1 MRKISLLLAVA
12 LSTVSNLYF
21 LSPSFAGTS
30 YSFTNAGAT
39 GFNGPLQAQIDSA
52 YSGSTL
58 QGLVTISTRGIQSWT
73 VPTSGEYSITIAG
86 AAGGSNLARS
96 LPGGGGA
103 VLTTVVSLTAGTV
116 LNVVVGQMGT
126 DNPANCSNTFCGAA
140 GGGGSFVYTSP
151 GNTFLAVAG
160 GGGGAASTTSNLFSS
175 KTTADGKALV
185 TSGTNVG
192 PTASPCPLNL
202 SSTGGS
208 NGSGGSLSNRTP
220 SNTNTGAPGA
230 GINSAGATYASAE
243 GKSLSGNWLGGNS
256 TYTSN
261 RPGGFGGG
269 AAATS
274 TSTWFWAG
282 GGGGYSGGGA
292 GFNAGCGDGQY
303 GGGGGSYYT
312 GNLTSGS
319 NGANSS
325 HGYVTITQQTVTTAN
340 FNSFALA
347 GNATTATFRTVV
359 TINASVDI
367 SARVT
372 FKQGNLIISGCKNK
386 VATGSGSVF
395 TTSCNWKPSQ
405 RGSVSL
411 SATATPVA
419 GGNTGSAIP
428 VRVVVNNRT
437 GPR

>member
-1 MRKISLLLAVA
+1 MRKISLVLAFI
-12 LSTVSNLYF
+12 LSTISNLTF
-21 LSPSFAGTS
+21 LTPSFAGTT
-30 YSFTNAGAT
+30 YSFTNASAT
-39 GFNGPLQAQIDSA
+39 GFNGPSQAQIDSA

-58 QGLVTISTRGIQSWT
+58 QGLVTISTRGIQTWT
-73 VPTSGEYSITIAG
+73 VPASGEYSITIAG
-86 AAGGSNLARS
+86 AAGGSNLGLS
-96 LPGGGGA
+96 LPGGSGA
-103 VLTTVVSLTAGTV
+103 LLTTVVSLTAGTV
-116 LNVVVGQMGT
+116 LNVVVGQKGT
-126 DNPANCSNTFCGAA
+126 DNPKTCTATYCGAG
-140 GGGGSFVYTSP
+140 GGGGSFVYTSVS
-151 GNTFLAVAG
+151 NTFIAVAG
-160 GGGGAASTTSNLFSS
+160 GGGGAPSVTANLASS
-175 KTTADGKALV
+175 KTTADGKATS
-185 TSGTNVG
+185 TSGSNVG
-192 PTASPCPLNL
+192 PTISPCTAV
-202 SSTGGS
+202 SSTGGT
-208 NGSGGSLSNRTP
+208 NGSGGSLSNRLN
-220 SNTNTGAPGA
+220 NTNTGAPGA
-230 GINSAGATYASAE
+230 GITSAGATYANAE

-256 TYTSN
+256 TYSSN

-274 TSTWFWAG
+274 TSTWFWSG

-312 GNLTSGS
+312 GNLTSSS

-325 HGYVTITQQTVTTAN
+325 DGYVTITQQTVITAN

-347 GNATTATFRTVV
+347 GNATSATFRTSV

-372 FKQGNLIISGCKNK
+372 FREGNLVISGCKNK

-395 TTSCNWKPSQ
+395 TTSCAWKPSR

-419 GGNTGSAIP
+419 GGNTGYATP
-428 VRVVVNNRT
+428 VRVAVINRV